1 MINVLWMSM
10 LFKYNQRKERW
21 YGGKRCSS
29 QVLIGSSETC
39 FEDVDQRFRICD
51 LQYILISDSAVIC
64 DIFKRRTSIPDSNSA
79 WSLDRASTFTSTSI
93 GKCVGIVLRVSLSH
107 TYHCFYID

>member
-1 MINVLWMSM
+1 MSM
-10 LFKYNQRKERW
+10 LFRYNQREERW
-21 YGGKRCSS
+21 YGGKRRSS

-39 FEDVDQRFRICD
+39 FEDVNQRFRIRD
-51 LQYILISDSAVIC
+51 LQYGSISDPAVLC

-93 GKCVGIVLRVSLSH
+93 GVCWNSVTRY
-107 TYHCFYID
+107 TRPYIPLLLH